1 MTTDTENQ
9 SNNDG
14 TKTRTMRTTAQLIA
28 EREADLARLKQK
40 ETQLAN
46 GQKIILGGMLLS
58 LAKKDS
64 DLASKVLGWIGD
76 NVKRKEDK
84 KRLEPVIAELEEI
97 ILNSNTAKNGADA
110 SPDATDLTQT
120 ANSTNTPINF

>member
-14 TKTRTMRTTAQLIA
+14 TKTRTMKTTAQLIA
-28 EREADLARLKQK
+28 EREADLARLKAK
-40 ETQLAN
+40 DTQLAN

-110 SPDATDLTQT
+110 SPDAPDLTQT

>member
-9 SNNDG
+9 SNTDG
-14 TKTRTMRTTAQLIA
+14 TKTRTMKTTAQLIA
-28 EREADLARLKQK
+28 EREADLARLKAK
-40 ETQLAN
+40 ENQLAN

-58 LAKKDS
+58 LAKKDTN
-64 DLASKVLGWIGD
+64 LANTVLGWIGD

-97 ILNSNTAKNGADA
+97 ILNSNTAKNGAVA
-110 SPDATDLTQT
+110 SPDAPVSTQ
-120 ANSTNTPINF
+120 AVDSTNTPINF

>member
-14 TKTRTMRTTAQLIA
+14 TKTRTMKTTAQLIA
-28 EREADLARLKQK
+28 EREADLARLKAK
-40 ETQLAN
+40 DTQLAN

-58 LAKKDS
+58 LAKKDT

-110 SPDATDLTQT
+110 SPDAPVSTQ
-120 ANSTNTPINF
+120 AVDSTNTPINF

>member
-14 TKTRTMRTTAQLIA
+14 TKTRTMKTTAQLIA
-28 EREADLARLKQK
+28 EREADLARLKAK
-40 ETQLAN
+40 DTQLAN

-58 LAKKDS
+58 LAKKDT
-64 DLASKVLGWIGD
+64 DLASKVLRWIGD

>member
-9 SNNDG
+9 SNIDG
-14 TKTRTMRTTAQLIA
+14 TKTRTMKTTAQLIA
-28 EREADLARLKQK
+28 EREADLARLKAK
-40 ETQLAN
+40 DTQLAN

-58 LAKKDS
+58 LAKKDTN
-64 DLASKVLGWIGD
+64 LANTVLGWIGD

-97 ILNSNTAKNGADA
+97 IMNSNTAKNGADA
-110 SPDATDLTQT
+110 SPDAPET
-120 ANSTNTPINF
+120 AQAVQGTNTPINF

>member
-1 MTTDTENQ
+1 MTTDSKNQ
-9 SNNDG
+9 SNTDG
-14 TKTRTMRTTAQLIA
+14 TKTRTMKTTAQLIA

-58 LAKKDS
+58 LAKKDTN
-64 DLASKVLGWIGD
+64 LANTVLGWIGD

-110 SPDATDLTQT
+110 SPDAPET
-120 ANSTNTPINF
+120 AQAVQGTNTLPNF

>member
-14 TKTRTMRTTAQLIA
+14 TKTRTMKTTAQLIA
-28 EREADLARLKQK
+28 EREADLARLKAK
-40 ETQLAN
+40 DTQLAN

-58 LAKKDS
+58 LAKKDT

>member
-14 TKTRTMRTTAQLIA
+14 TKTRTMKTTAQLIA
-28 EREADLARLKQK
+28 EREADLARLKAK
-40 ETQLAN
+40 ENQLAN

-58 LAKKDS
+58 LAKKDTN
-64 DLASKVLGWIGD
+64 LANTVLGWIGD

-97 ILNSNTAKNGADA
+97 ILNSNTTKNGADA
-110 SPDATDLTQT
+110 SPNAPDSTQT

>member
-14 TKTRTMRTTAQLIA
+14 TKTRTMKTTAQLIA
-28 EREADLARLKQK
+28 EREADLARLKAK
-40 ETQLAN
+40 ENQLAN

-58 LAKKDS
+58 LAKKDT
-64 DLASKVLGWIGD
+64 DLASKVLRWIGD

>member
-14 TKTRTMRTTAQLIA
+14 TKTRTMKTTAQLIA
-28 EREADLARLKQK
+28 EREADLARLKAK
-40 ETQLAN
+40 DTQLAN

-58 LAKKDS
+58 LAKKDT
-64 DLASKVLGWIGD
+64 DLASKVLRWIGD

-110 SPDATDLTQT
+110 SLDAPETHQMPP
-120 ANSTNTPINF
+120 STNIPINF